1 MREGTSS
8 QNLMKIEAKE
18 MAMMPTA
25 RPAKVLTN
33 GSPPPSL
40 NGREYRGGT
49 RGCQKKSAGLN
60 QMQCIAARTQGQCCS
75 RSLSKL
81 LLS

>member
-1 MREGTSS
+1 MREDTSS

-33 GSPPPSL
+33 GSPPFL
-40 NGREYRGGT
+40 
-49 RGCQKKSAGLN
+49 KW
-60 QMQCIAARTQGQCCS
+60 QGV
-75 RSLSKL
+75 
-81 LLS
+81 

>member
-25 RPAKVLTN
+25 RPAKVFTN
-33 GSPPPSL
+33 GFPLP
-40 NGREYRGGT
+40 YTGGSIGEVPWGVK
-49 RGCQKKSAGLN
+49 RKVQLKPIAVDRAGN
-60 QMQCIAARTQGQCCS
+60 KTS
-75 RSLSKL
+75 
-81 LLS
+81 